1 MAAGCKMRGRKSA
14 QAAWRDPC
22 RPGAMRGWVLRG
34 TGSANRESTRW
45 AWKRDGFRDTGVVA
59 AEGRRVHGMG
69 PKRTCGDD
77 ERPQVVE
84 ICRRRDSHVVGVPSM
99 TVLPSERGEG
109 LRSSSRVLLRRGQGC
124 RKIMTVGEETLGDG
138 AHVLWGHFGLRCH
151 QYAPI
156 FRRYRNSAWPEV

>member
-22 RPGAMRGWVLRG
+22 RPGATRGMGLAG
-34 TGSANRESTRW
+34 
-45 AWKRDGFRDTGVVA
+45 DGFGESGVDALGVEERWISRYWSRCCGRAKGARD
-59 AEGRRVHGMG
+59 G

-151 QYAPI
+151 RYAPI